1 MSYCCSSGAH
11 TIVSCFAPHM
21 PGIDPHLWLPMTLH
35 FNRYQ
40 ARMQNEKLE
49 HVWVGAQYSQG
60 DHFLLPFARPTGGGE
75 GGKGPMRASPADKPM
90 KWTGQGFCALL
101 SSFVDNI
108 PSRRHCLPPRGL
120 WGSFPPPCSELD
132 VPSRFGGSG
141 GRLGADI
148 TLVAKVIST
157 VVAW

>member
-1 MSYCCSSGAH
+1 MKSLSMYGWVLSTAKE
-11 TIVSCFAPHM
+11 TTSCF
-21 PGIDPHLWLPMTLH
+21 LL
-35 FNRYQ
+35 
-40 ARMQNEKLE
+40 
-49 HVWVGAQYSQG
+49 QG
-60 DHFLLPFARPTGGGE
+60 LLGGGE

-132 VPSRFGGSG
+132 VPSGFGGSG